1 MSGTN
6 AELSELIRILKYMQS
21 AVSSLELA
29 RNEIKLKYQQLGF
42 DWKDKHYTEL
52 GEVIHEC
59 NLALIQ
65 IENIML
71 NGQKYVASL
80 IKQVQEY
87 ENFNWGISTNSATTS
102 VQSSPSGMLAAL
114 DHDSSNPF
122 CPNISLVQDRLS
134 TQRYFSQ
141 GSHFEQYRDLWENS
155 NNYTYS
161 PTDSSEIVYVRAR
174 DIEGVYLSDREVE
187 NPDGFW
193 TRNGR
198 NGWSRSNIL
207 ERASN
212 LQTVRES
219 LESGLTLD
227 ELAQNPDLGNTI
239 RSYYNDPIR
248 VASAGDFY
256 VFQSDGRHRTLAGQA
271 IDAYIP
277 VLVTGRYVRNT

>member
-29 RNEIKLKYQQLGF
+29 RNEIKSKYQQLGS

-52 GEVIHEC
+52 GEVLREC

-102 VQSSPSGMLAAL
+102 VQSSPCGTLAAL
-114 DHDSSNPF
+114 EHDSSNPF
-122 CPNISLVQDRLS
+122 CPNISLVQDRVS
-134 TQRYFSQ
+134 AQRYFSQ

-174 DIEGVYLSDREVE
+174 DIEGVYLSDCEVE

-193 TRNGR
+193 TRNGT

-248 VASAGDFY
+248 VASVGDLY

>member
-6 AELSELIRILKYMQS
+6 AELSEMIRILKYMQS

-29 RNEIKLKYQQLGF
+29 RNEIKSKYQQLGS

-52 GEVIHEC
+52 GEVLREC

-87 ENFNWGISTNSATTS
+87 ENFNWGTSANSAATS

-114 DHDSSNPF
+114 NQDSSNPF

-134 TQRYFSQ
+134 AQRYFSQ

-219 LESGLTLD
+219 LESGVTLD
-227 ELAQNPDLGNTI
+227 DLAQNSDLGNTI
-239 RSYYNDPIR
+239 RSYYNDPVR
-248 VASAGDFY
+248 VASVGEFY
-256 VFQSDGRHRTLAGQA
+256 VFQNDGRHRTLAGQA

>member
-1 MSGTN
+1 
-6 AELSELIRILKYMQS
+6 MQA
-21 AVSSLELA
+21 AVNSLELA
-29 RNEIKLKYQQLGF
+29 RNGIKAKYQQLGS

-52 GEVIHEC
+52 GEVLREC
-59 NLALIQ
+59 NVALIQ

-87 ENFNWGISTNSATTS
+87 ENFNWATSVRSSTTS
-102 VQSSPSGMLAAL
+102 VQSSHSEMLATL
-114 DHDSSNPF
+114 NNDSNNPF

-134 TQRYFSQ
+134 AQRYFSQ
-141 GSHFEQYRDLWENS
+141 GNHFNQYRDFWENS
-155 NNYTYS
+155 DNYTYS
-161 PTDSSEIVYVRAR
+161 PMDSTEIVYVRAR
-174 DIEGVYLSDREVE
+174 DIEGVYLSDREAN

-198 NGWSRSNIL
+198 QGWLRSNIL

-212 LQTVRES
+212 IQTVRDS
-219 LESGLTLD
+219 LNSGMTLED
-227 ELAQNPDLGNTI
+227 LSQNAALDNTI

-248 VASAGDFY
+248 VASVGDFY

-271 IDAYIP
+271 LDAYIP